1 MNTEKLLAEVQECR
15 DEMHRVV
22 DARFDLIVEC
32 IRSGKPLPKPDTV
45 LPLSTAPSRFKRSK
59 PVAVIFPDGRRLEVT
74 KWKAAVTAIF
84 QECANTT
91 PYGDRLMAIRGK
103 VMGRQRT
110 ILGASPQGMNV
121 PLEIMP
127 GLYMEGKFDTESLIY
142 ALTKRVFEPIGYDY
156 GEILIQLHQAGK

>member
-15 DEMHRVV
+15 GEMHRVV

-91 PYGDRLMAIRGK
+91 W
-103 VMGRQRT
+103 
-110 ILGASPQGMNV
+110 
-121 PLEIMP
+121 
-127 GLYMEGKFDTESLIY
+127 
-142 ALTKRVFEPIGYDY
+142 
-156 GEILIQLHQAGK
+156 QAGKSTLGITALPIPSRKGTWIFICIPSPSAALFWTARYSP